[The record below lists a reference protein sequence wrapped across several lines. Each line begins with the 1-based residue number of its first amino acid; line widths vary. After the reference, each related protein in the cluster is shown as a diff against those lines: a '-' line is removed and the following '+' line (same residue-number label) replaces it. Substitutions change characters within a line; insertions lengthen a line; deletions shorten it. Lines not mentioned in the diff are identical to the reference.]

1 MTHRQE
7 ILGAVYNC
15 PQYIPM
21 LYKQYNK
28 DLLTKIL
35 RGLLPRRIGL
45 EFECAGLIYNAIE
58 DKTIEKGYDL
68 KKHYN
73 VYKIKVDLNRDRFN
87 RDRLDYNNLIINYN
101 IIEHRISF
109 LGYKQIAGL
118 HSILQDMSKVCKL
131 TESGIHIHIDIN
143 DILSNIFNNHGITI
157 LQEQFEK
164 RLNKIESIVGKYY
177 GTVNYKKAGCEN
189 KKCWVNIRNTTKES
203 VEIRIAPL
211 TFDYTTIIDWCI
223 KLTAMVEE
231 IKRELK
237 ITTKYH
243 FKKDL

>member
-15 PQYIPM
+15 PQYIPI

-45 EFECAGLIYNAIE
+45 EFECCGLVYYAIE
-58 DKTIEKGYDL
+58 DKSIQNDIDL
-68 KKHYN
+68 KKYYN
-73 VYKIKVDLNRDRFN
+73 LYSICVDYTREDDTEKKKFDTCL
-87 RDRLDYNNLIINYN
+87 
-101 IIEHRISF
+101 IEHRISF
-109 LGYKQIAGL
+109 LGYKQIANL
-118 HSILQDMSKVCKL
+118 HSILQDMSKVCVLSK
-131 TESGIHIHIDIN
+131 SGIHIHIDIN
-143 DILSNIFNNHGITI
+143 DILRSVFNSYGRTI
-157 LQEQFEK
+157 LKEQFEK
-164 RLNKIESIVGKYY
+164 RLNKIESIVGKYH
-177 GTVNYKKAGCEN
+177 GTYNSKRVAYESKQT
-189 KKCWVNIRNTTKES
+189 WVSIRQDSKES

-243 FKKDL
+243 FKKD